1 MIVWVF
7 FIGGSGGDGL
17 ANLLEQSSNAVTIDG
32 EKKWRIHR
40 YVDYK
45 VKFWAPTLQNT
56 PERINRVTQL
66 NKQQLEIANSNNQY
80 LIITSHDYQMK
91 DTFLKNTIDE
101 KKHVKVLLTFDIN
114 ETQRNFRL
122 KHLIE
127 FNQSEMLQS
136 SAINKKNFQ
145 TEPNFIIDIKE
156 ILNSWEYTKQFT
168 ETIGLHLEY
177 KDFEYYKKLVL
188 GEIFDRT
195 PGIEYYKSY
204 VDADNKIHY
213 AKIV

>member
-213 AKIV
+213 EKIV

>member
-1 MIVWVF
+1 
-7 FIGGSGGDGL
+7 
-17 ANLLEQSSNAVTIDG
+17 
-32 EKKWRIHR
+32 
-40 YVDYK
+40 
-45 VKFWAPTLQNT
+45 
-56 PERINRVTQL
+56 
-66 NKQQLEIANSNNQY
+66 
-80 LIITSHDYQMK
+80 
-91 DTFLKNTIDE
+91 
-101 KKHVKVLLTFDIN
+101 
-114 ETQRNFRL
+114 
-122 KHLIE
+122 
-127 FNQSEMLQS
+127 MLQS
-136 SAINKKNFQ
+136 TAINKKKFQ

-213 AKIV
+213 EKIV